1 MNIAPYLIGA
11 IFLALFVL
19 AVRRVI
25 RKGPCDQ
32 CHGGC
37 GCGCC
42 GGSSKSPQQPAGKAI
57 GSTVA
62 QRVLALD
69 GLHCANCVSG
79 VKTALEAI
87 PGVSAE
93 VTLDPQRA
101 VVRMDR
107 AIPDDTLLN
116 AVEEQGFRV
125 VSISAS
131 VEP

>member
-1 MNIAPYLIGA
+1 MNFAPYLIGA

-19 AVRRVI
+19 AGRHVI

-69 GLHCANCVSG
+69 GLHCANCVSC

-107 AIPDDTLLN
+107 AIPDETLQK

-125 VSISAS
+125 LSVS
-131 VEP
+131 